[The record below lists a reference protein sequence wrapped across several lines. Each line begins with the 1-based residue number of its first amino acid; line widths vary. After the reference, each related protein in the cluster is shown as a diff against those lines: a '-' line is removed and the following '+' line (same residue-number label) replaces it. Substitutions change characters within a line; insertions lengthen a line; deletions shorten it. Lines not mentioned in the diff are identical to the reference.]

1 MSNPPRLVLASASPA
16 RAGLL
21 RASGV
26 EPIIRVADVDEDALV
41 AAHAAAHGPASVAE
55 SVQLLAQAKA
65 EKVAAEVFAPADGP
79 TDGGAP
85 PPAGAATDVPT
96 AVLGCDSLLEVA
108 GEALGKPHTPDRARE
123 RWQRIRGRSGVLHTG
138 HHLIT
143 ATGRTAAATS
153 HTTVHFAEVTDAE
166 IEAYVATGEPL
177 TVAGAFTIDGYGG
190 AFIRRIEGDHHGV
203 MGLSLPLLRELLADV
218 GLAWVDLWTHP
229 NPASITGDTLGG

>member
-1 MSNPPRLVLASASPA
+1 MTRPRLVLASASPA
-16 RAGLL
+16 RAELL

-26 EPIIRVADVDEDALV
+26 DPIIRVADVDEDALV
-41 AAHAAAHGPASVAE
+41 AARATAHGPTSVAE

-65 EKVAAEVFAPADGP
+65 EKVAAETFAAAERL

-85 PPAGAATDVPT
+85 LPAPAPADEPA
-96 AVLGCDSLLEVA
+96 AVLGCDSLLEVG
-108 GEALGKPHTPDRARE
+108 GEALGKPHTSERARE

-143 ATGRTAAATS
+143 AAGQAAAATS

-166 IEAYVATGEPL
+166 IDAYVATGEPL
-177 TVAGAFTIDGYGG
+177 KVAGAFTIDGYGG

-203 MGLSLPLLRELLADV
+203 IGLSLPLLRELLSQV
-218 GLAWVDLWTHP
+218 GLAWVDLWRP
-229 NPASITGDTLGG
+229 GDPPPSP

>member
-1 MSNPPRLVLASASPA
+1 MTRPRLVLASASPA
-16 RAGLL
+16 RAELL

-26 EPIIRVADVDEDALV
+26 DPIIRVADVDEDALV
-41 AAHAAAHGPASVAE
+41 AARATAHGPTSVAE

-65 EKVAAEVFAPADGP
+65 EKVAAETFAAAERL

-85 PPAGAATDVPT
+85 LPAPARADEPA
-96 AVLGCDSLLEVA
+96 AVLGCDSLLEVG
-108 GEALGKPHTPDRARE
+108 GEALGKPHTAERARE

-143 ATGRTAAATS
+143 AAGQAAASTS

-166 IEAYVATGEPL
+166 VEAYVATGEPL
-177 TVAGAFTIDGYGG
+177 KVAGAFTIDGYGG

-203 MGLSLPLLRELLADV
+203 MGLSLPLLRELLSQV
-218 GLAWVDLWTHP
+218 GLAWVDLWRP
-229 NPASITGDTLGG
+229 GDAPPSP